1 MLTLTEILG
10 TVYLKSRHL
19 GNSKYFLTITSET
32 QKYLITKIS
41 LTANSFVFPHLS
53 YLAMVL
59 FNLVSL
65 KANDLIS
72 SQKSD

>member
-19 GNSKYFLTITSET
+19 RNSKYFLTITSET